1 MPREERGQRPCDGS
15 RLLHLQ
21 HFIGLRHVGGPYQDH
36 IPTDR
41 LGQAPSG
48 VAAPAATSAVR

>member
-48 VAAPAATSAVR
+48 VAAPAATWAV